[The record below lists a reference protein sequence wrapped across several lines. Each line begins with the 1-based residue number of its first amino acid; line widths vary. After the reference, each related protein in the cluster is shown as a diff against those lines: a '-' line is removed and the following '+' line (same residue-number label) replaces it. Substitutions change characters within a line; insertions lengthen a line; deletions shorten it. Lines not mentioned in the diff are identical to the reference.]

1 MRNKHK
7 LLLEQLDN
15 KLALYTPLRNT
26 LMPEKGW
33 IHTIRTTINMT
44 MEQLGKKL
52 SISKQR
58 VKKIEESE
66 VNGSLT
72 LKSMKEVANAMELQ
86 FVYGFIP
93 KDGSIENL
101 VDKKANELAQ
111 RIVLRTNQ
119 NMKLEDQG
127 IENEKIKK
135 SIQELAIEIKREM
148 RRSLWD

>member
-15 KLALYTPLRNT
+15 KLALFKPLRNT
-26 LMPEKGW
+26 MMPEKGW
-33 IHTIRTTINMT
+33 IHAIRTTINMT
-44 MEQLGKKL
+44 MEQLGDKL
-52 SISKQR
+52 STSKQR

-135 SIQELAIEIKREM
+135 SIQELASEIKREM